1 MEHPRCIVRG
11 YFASA
16 AWCLTRFRAI
26 IIWLLEALL
35 NCLLRVPSK
44 RTVTSKYSPGCEKQ
58 VQSEPSLLPLGHST
72 ITLPWTALPVCLFS
86 ITWVPYCNLLL
97 FLMPICWNRVA
108 TGNSCFCGNC
118 LSPTLG
124 IMLSQTP
131 TIRTLV
137 DCQSWL
143 PLSDQHMWKEARI
156 PRQAI
161 LPNSQHFFLSCVP
174 SCQLKLTA
182 FTHLVQGNTM
192 LKLHSKW
199 RTSLFFI
206 F

>member
-1 MEHPRCIVRG
+1 MIPNAVYFHIYQSNKIKLDTSVTPLMEHPRCIVRG

-26 IIWLLEALL
+26 IIRLLEALL

-118 LSPTLG
+118 LSPILG
-124 IMLSQTP
+124 TDHALSNTYHQNT
-131 TIRTLV
+131 
-137 DCQSWL
+137 SWL
-143 PLSDQHMWKEARI
+143 SE
-156 PRQAI
+156 
-161 LPNSQHFFLSCVP
+161 
-174 SCQLKLTA
+174 LTA
-182 FTHLVQGNTM
+182 SIRPAYVKG
-192 LKLHSKW
+192 S
-199 RTSLFFI
+199 
-206 F
+206 